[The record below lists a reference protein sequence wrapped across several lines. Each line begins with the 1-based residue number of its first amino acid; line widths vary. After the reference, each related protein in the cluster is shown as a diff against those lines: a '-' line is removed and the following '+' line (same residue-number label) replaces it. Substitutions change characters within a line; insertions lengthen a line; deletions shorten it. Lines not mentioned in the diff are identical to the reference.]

1 MDSETPTRTHDLAIS
16 GMTCAACSARVEK
29 VLSKRP
35 GVLSAGVN
43 LATERA
49 RIEIAE
55 GQDGAA
61 TLDDLIAAV
70 RKAGY
75 DAQPPAP
82 PTRAGAEALDTGWI
96 ADARGRLDLIVAVV
110 CTLPLLAEMIAMWT
124 GLPFHLPGWLALT
137 LATPVQF
144 VAGARFYRGAWSSLK
159 AGAGN
164 MDVLVVMGTTAAY
177 VFSLWRVATGQAEA
191 GLYFEGAAVVITLVL
206 LGKTLE
212 GRARNAAAGAIRG
225 LMRLRPDTA
234 RVEGEDGAAREV
246 ALTEVSAGSVVLIR
260 PGERVP
266 VDGTILEGTSQ
277 LDESLVTGESLPVA
291 RAAGDE
297 VIGGSING
305 EGFLKV
311 RATSP
316 GGEGLLTRVIRLVED
331 AQASK
336 PPVQRLVDRVA
347 AVFVP
352 VIVGV
357 AAVTLAAQWLV
368 TGQGE
373 AAFVAAVSVL
383 VIACPCALGLATP
396 TALMVGTGLAA
407 RRGVLIRDAAA
418 LERARALDT
427 VVFDKTGTVTE
438 GRPTVDEIVP
448 LAPDLDADGL
458 LALAAGAQQG
468 SEHVLARAVLEA
480 ADDRGLDLATLA
492 GFEALPG
499 RGLRATVGKRRVLV
513 GSPRLMAESGLST
526 PEAEARAEALAEGG
540 RTVIWVAEEAGED
553 GKDGTLLGLLA
564 LADPLKPGARAAV
577 DALRG
582 RGLRVL
588 LLTGDSRAA
597 AGAVAASLGLPAE
610 AVQAEVLPADK
621 AETIQALQ
629 AQGRVV
635 AMVGDGI
642 NDAPALAA
650 ADVGIAMGSGTDVA
664 MEAAG
669 LTLMRGDPRLVVTAI
684 DLARAT
690 LARIR
695 LNLLWAFAYN
705 VAAVPVAALGLLS
718 PAVAGAAMAFSSVSV
733 VASSLALRLS
743 PAARTE
749 GR

>member
-1 MDSETPTRTHDLAIS
+1 MDSQTPTRTHDLAIS

-29 VLSKRP
+29 VLRKRP

-49 RIEIAE
+49 RIEVAE

-75 DAQPPAP
+75 DAHPPAP
-82 PTRAGAEALDTGWI
+82 PTRAGAESLDTGWI

-110 CTLPLLAEMIAMWT
+110 CTLPLLAEMIAMWA
-124 GLPFHLPGWLALT
+124 GLPFHLPGWLALA
-137 LATPVQF
+137 LATPVQVF
-144 VAGARFYRGAWSSLK
+144 AGVRFYRGAWASLR

-164 MDVLVVMGTTAAY
+164 MDVLVVLGTTAAY
-177 VFSLWRVATGQAEA
+177 LFSLWRVATGQAEA

-212 GRARNAAAGAIRG
+212 GRARDAAAGAIRG

-234 RVEGEDGAAREV
+234 RIEGEDGAAREV
-246 ALTEVSAGSVVLIR
+246 ALAEVAAGAVVLIR

-266 VDGTILEGTSQ
+266 VDGVILDGASQ

-291 RAAGDE
+291 RVAGDE

-305 EGFLKV
+305 EGFVKV

-352 VIVGV
+352 AIVVV
-357 AAVTLAAQWLV
+357 AAVTLALQWLV

-373 AAFVAAVSVL
+373 TAFVAAVSVL

-407 RRGVLIRDAAA
+407 RRGVLIKDASA

-438 GRPTVDEIVP
+438 GRPTVDEIVS
-448 LAPDLDADGL
+448 LVPDLDADGL
-458 LALAAGAQQG
+458 LSLAAAAQQG
-468 SEHVLARAVLEA
+468 SEHVLARALLEA
-480 ADDRGLDLATLA
+480 ADERDLDLPTLA

-499 RGLRATVGKRRVLV
+499 RGLRATVGDRRLLV

-540 RTVIWVAEEAGED
+540 RTVIWVAEEGNA
-553 GKDGTLLGLLA
+553 LLGLLA
-564 LADPLKPGARAAV
+564 LADPVKPGARAAV
-577 DALRG
+577 DALRR
-582 RGLRVL
+582 RGLRVV

-597 AGAVAASLGLPAE
+597 AGAVARSLGLPAE
-610 AVQAEVLPADK
+610 AVRAEVLPADK
-621 AETIQALQ
+621 AETIRALQ
-629 AQGRVV
+629 AEGRTV

-695 LNLLWAFAYN
+695 LNLIWAFAYN